1 MITNIC
7 LLLEALTVVFC
18 LHYLYGEK
26 VKLDIETTS
35 FLAINMIIMATINFY
50 KLPKIYTLIVYPI
63 IFLYCGVRF
72 GFKIKPLIVNY
83 ILYLA
88 ILGGIQVA
96 VSWIYCNLLK
106 IHYFKYMDLLI
117 INGIILLTV
126 IILLPR
132 CNINK
137 LSLFLQDKER
147 ILIITLFFS
156 VAISLYCLIDYKENA
171 VIDIGYAV
179 LLFTCMAFIGFLA
192 FQLSKYKIKTK
203 EAETELKMNKLY
215 AASFQNLIESIR
227 LKQHEFDNHLGA
239 IFNQHYMYD
248 TYEQLVKVQEDYCNA
263 MRKENKY
270 NKLLQNGNSV
280 VIGFLYGKFVEI
292 DKLGI
297 ELSFNVNIDE
307 LEIGIPVYKLVELIG
322 NLIDNAVD
330 ALTAQENKGK
340 LYVEVVE
347 VDGKVIIEVR
357 NESEYI
363 KLEELKAFFAKDY
376 SKKGKGRGL
385 GLFNVNN
392 ICNEYMLYIACD
404 NKEIEGRNWLF
415 FRVTSEKE
423 TV

>member
-7 LLLEALTVVFC
+7 LLLEALSIVFC
-18 LHYLYGEK
+18 IHCLYGEK
-26 VKLDIETTS
+26 FRLDIVTTS
-35 FLAINMIIMATINFY
+35 YLAIYMIIMTTINY
-50 KLPKIYTLIVYPI
+50 YELPKVYTMIIYPI
-63 IFLYCGVRF
+63 IFVYCGMRF
-72 GFKIKPLIVNY
+72 GFHLKTLIINN

-88 ILGGIQVA
+88 ILSGTQIVI
-96 VSWIYCNLLK
+96 SWGYCALGNT
-106 IHYFKYMDLLI
+106 HYFKNIDLLI
-117 INGIILLTV
+117 INCIVFTIVILA
-126 IILLPR
+126 LPR
-132 CNINK
+132 CKINT
-137 LSLFLQDKER
+137 LSLYLHDKER
-147 ILIITLFFS
+147 ILVIALVIGIVTS
-156 VAISLYCLIDYKENA
+156 IYCLIDYKENE

-179 LLFTCMAFIGFLA
+179 LLFACMAFIGFLA

-263 MRKENKY
+263 MKKENKY
-270 NKLLQNGNSV
+270 NKLLHNGNSV

-297 ELSFNVNIDE
+297 ELSYKVNIDE

-340 LYVEVVE
+340 LHVEVIE

-363 KLEELKAFFAKDY
+363 NLEELKAFFSKDY

-392 ICNEYMLYIACD
+392 ICNEYMLYITCD

-415 FRVTSEKE
+415 FRITNEKE